1 MPKSEPPACRQS
13 FLEGLRGT
21 EMSFEQFWAAWP
33 KSVRKGGKSVC
44 LARWKKGLYDGCAD
58 QIVKHVEWMKTTDQW
73 RKDNGAFIPAPLVYL
88 NQQRWD
94 GAEIPE
100 TFQAKAENMI
110 DPALKKIEQDRQKAV
125 PMPDHIRERLAQIRR
140 M

>member
-1 MPKSEPPACRQS
+1 
-13 FLEGLRGT
+13 
-21 EMSFEQFWAAWP
+21 MSFEQFWTAWP
-33 KSVRKGGKSVC
+33 KGPRKGGKSKC
-44 LARWKKGLYDGCAD
+44 LAVWNKTYCDTCAD
-58 QIVKHVEWMKTTDQW
+58 QIMKHLAWMQTTEQW

-100 TFQAKAENMI
+100 TFQAKAKDMI
-110 DPALKKIEQDRQKAV
+110 DPALQKIEQDRQKAA
-125 PMPDHIRERLAQIRR
+125 PMPEHIRQRLQQIRR